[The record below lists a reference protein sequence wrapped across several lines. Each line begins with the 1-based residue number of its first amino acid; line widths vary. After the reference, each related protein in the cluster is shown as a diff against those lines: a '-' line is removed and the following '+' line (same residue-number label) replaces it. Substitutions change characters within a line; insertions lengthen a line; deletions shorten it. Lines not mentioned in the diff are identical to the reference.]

1 MWETL
6 ELNLEGWGGDPLS
19 DDGRWASPAAG
30 TAWVEA
36 QDHGIGQAVRHST
49 CFGVTEGGEGKGDKV
64 RMEAMD
70 QVLSAFMHNVF
81 AYTREPGKRSG
92 LIAKSIPLLNDLLS
106 IYHMRST
113 FSNSSH
119 VLTH

>member
-19 DDGRWASPAAG
+19 DDGRWASHAAD
-30 TAWVEA
+30 TAWVET
-36 QDHGIGQAVRHST
+36 QDHGIGQAIRHST

-64 RMEAMD
+64 RMEALD
-70 QVLSAFMHNVF
+70 QVLSAFMNTVF
-81 AYTREPGKRSG
+81 ASTTEPGKRSG
-92 LIAKSIPLLNDLLS
+92 LTAKSIPLLNDLFS

-119 VLTH
+119 ALTH